1 MKRSKTQAVY
11 RFLPEMWISEKDDSE
26 RAVSAKIKNWNY
38 IKMSDIYEDFI
49 EGEIKRQIK
58 LFGDRGGDISAFD
71 LSPDT
76 HSFSIVET
84 ACNEGIPD
92 IIGEIS
98 PLVFYCSS
106 CGAVSDLRNPDAV
119 DKYTWKCKNPDCG
132 KWAVKQLQM
141 IYACE
146 CGYAQPIKIPHV
158 QGVKNFKFRPNETQY
173 KMFYRSGNSEK
184 PAEFVQICPNCNS
197 RLVPDNANSGRNYKP
212 FTLKVINLVDQRNG
226 QFYKKGIDAQKTIVC
241 RWFDKL
247 STADYEEILNNIE
260 LAFSDAF
267 KSDAQRRNVKQQV
280 RALIDAGMLPPEMF
294 ESAVN
299 NMLQN
304 APNTK
309 SVERYVAICDDL
321 FSRKK
326 TENPVGY
333 AEWLSHFSF
342 KLMQYDTLKY
352 AKRIITLEEAIQRQL
367 DMEFIDS
374 PEEVTALN
382 KKMGIANMQVSCD
395 IQIINCTYGY
405 SRRVADPKNSTN
417 KNCRLKL
424 NAYDRTRDGTANL
437 VYGAKL
443 DTEGILFEINA
454 ISCLDSAEGAM
465 YEIPEHVK
473 PILRKSQLFTVIPRI
488 YCEQCGSYEIPYC
501 AECGKP
507 MECDENVRL
516 HCSCGAPF
524 HVQCFEGHRACR
536 VENWY
541 IPTSRMYTMI
551 NQNIHAAFKQDT
563 ADLVMCIMGSALYI
577 AQPCIVRTEGVEVFF
592 NQIDCFSRLPATAK
606 ENTKKYAVY
615 LGEKCD
621 GTCSNAKIGR
631 CIADSSMACLPKAF
645 YTLLPGFRPQPH
657 KGLEYGDVA
666 AQINVGSCAYEM
678 KGIIK
683 KNTMNSGRTSKSVDV
698 LLNTHL
704 LSTSKAG
711 EEIIRQFVEQ
721 GLVDNRVDLIAVI
734 APQYF
739 DNSFKGTLRF
749 LAKLGGKKVMFI
761 ELDDVARLIE
771 GNSAID
777 V

>member
-11 RFLPEMWISEKDDSE
+11 RFLPEMWISEKGDSE

-76 HSFSIVET
+76 HSFAIVET

-106 CGAVSDLRNPDAV
+106 CGTVSDLRNPDAV

-184 PAEFVQICPNCNS
+184 TAEFVQICPNCNS

-267 KSDAQRRNVKQQV
+267 KSDAQRQNVKQQV

-309 SVERYVAICDDL
+309 NVERYVAMCDDL

-443 DTEGILFEINA
+443 DTEGILFEISQRKIVEWLYENNIISEEQLPDLDDDISVKKWFA
-454 ISCLDSAEGAM
+454 QYVHSDVISMFGEIDDSEKITKNVFALLHSMSHAFMNSAGELSGLSGNSLTEIILVETASIFIYAQTSQGIPLGALSGMAESNYAYFLKKAFDEAKNCVFDPICTERDDTACSACLIIPEISCNHFNAELG
-465 YEIPEHVK
+465 
-473 PILRKSQLFTVIPRI
+473 RK
-488 YCEQCGSYEIPYC
+488 Y
-501 AECGKP
+501 
-507 MECDENVRL
+507 
-516 HCSCGAPF
+516 
-524 HVQCFEGHRACR
+524 
-536 VENWY
+536 
-541 IPTSRMYTMI
+541 
-551 NQNIHAAFKQDT
+551 
-563 ADLVMCIMGSALYI
+563 LYS
-577 AQPCIVRTEGVEVFF
+577 
-592 NQIDCFSRLPATAK
+592 ID
-606 ENTKKYAVY
+606 
-615 LGEKCD
+615 G
-621 GTCSNAKIGR
+621 
-631 CIADSSMACLPKAF
+631 
-645 YTLLPGFRPQPH
+645 
-657 KGLEYGDVA
+657 
-666 AQINVGSCAYEM
+666 
-678 KGIIK
+678 
-683 KNTMNSGRTSKSVDV
+683 
-698 LLNTHL
+698 
-704 LSTSKAG
+704 
-711 EEIIRQFVEQ
+711 
-721 GLVDNRVDLIAVI
+721 VDNPTVG
-734 APQYF
+734 F
-739 DNSFKGTLRF
+739 WE
-749 LAKLGGKKVMFI
+749 M
-761 ELDDVARLIE
+761 
-771 GNSAID
+771 
-777 V
+777 

>member
-11 RFLPEMWISEKDDSE
+11 RFLPEMWISEKGDSG

-76 HSFSIVET
+76 HSFAIVET

-106 CGAVSDLRNPDAV
+106 CGTVSDLRNPDAV

-309 SVERYVAICDDL
+309 SVERYVAMCDDL

-352 AKRIITLEEAIQRQL
+352 AKRIITLEEAIQCQL

-374 PEEVTALN
+374 PEEVTALS

-443 DTEGILFEINA
+443 DTEGILFEISQRKIVEWLYENNIISEEQLPDLDDDISVKKWFA
-454 ISCLDSAEGAM
+454 QYVHSDVISMFGEIDDSEKITKNVFALLHSMSHAFMNSAGELSGLSGNSLTEIILVETASIFIYAQTSQGIPLGALSGMAESNYAYFLKKAFDEAKNCVFDPICTERDDTACSACLIIPEISCNHFNAELG
-465 YEIPEHVK
+465 
-473 PILRKSQLFTVIPRI
+473 RK
-488 YCEQCGSYEIPYC
+488 Y
-501 AECGKP
+501 
-507 MECDENVRL
+507 
-516 HCSCGAPF
+516 
-524 HVQCFEGHRACR
+524 
-536 VENWY
+536 
-541 IPTSRMYTMI
+541 
-551 NQNIHAAFKQDT
+551 
-563 ADLVMCIMGSALYI
+563 LYS
-577 AQPCIVRTEGVEVFF
+577 
-592 NQIDCFSRLPATAK
+592 ID
-606 ENTKKYAVY
+606 
-615 LGEKCD
+615 G
-621 GTCSNAKIGR
+621 
-631 CIADSSMACLPKAF
+631 
-645 YTLLPGFRPQPH
+645 
-657 KGLEYGDVA
+657 
-666 AQINVGSCAYEM
+666 
-678 KGIIK
+678 
-683 KNTMNSGRTSKSVDV
+683 
-698 LLNTHL
+698 
-704 LSTSKAG
+704 
-711 EEIIRQFVEQ
+711 
-721 GLVDNRVDLIAVI
+721 VDNPTVG
-734 APQYF
+734 F
-739 DNSFKGTLRF
+739 WE
-749 LAKLGGKKVMFI
+749 M
-761 ELDDVARLIE
+761 
-771 GNSAID
+771 
-777 V
+777 

>member
-76 HSFSIVET
+76 HSFAIVET

-247 STADYEEILNNIE
+247 STADYDEILNNIE

-309 SVERYVAICDDL
+309 SVERYVAMCDDL

-326 TENPVGY
+326 AENPVGY

-382 KKMGIANMQVSCD
+382 KKMGITNMQVSCD

-443 DTEGILFEINA
+443 DTEGILFEISQRKIVEWLYENNIISEEQLPDLDDDVSVKKWFAQYVHSDVISMFGEIDDSEKITKNVFALLHSMSHAFMNA
-454 ISCLDSAEGAM
+454 AGELSGLSSNSLTEIILVETASIFIYAQTSQGIPLGALSGMAESNYAYFLKKAFDETKNCVFDPICTERDDTACSACLIIPEISCNHFNAELG
-465 YEIPEHVK
+465 
-473 PILRKSQLFTVIPRI
+473 RK
-488 YCEQCGSYEIPYC
+488 Y
-501 AECGKP
+501 
-507 MECDENVRL
+507 
-516 HCSCGAPF
+516 
-524 HVQCFEGHRACR
+524 
-536 VENWY
+536 
-541 IPTSRMYTMI
+541 
-551 NQNIHAAFKQDT
+551 
-563 ADLVMCIMGSALYI
+563 LYS
-577 AQPCIVRTEGVEVFF
+577 
-592 NQIDCFSRLPATAK
+592 ID
-606 ENTKKYAVY
+606 
-615 LGEKCD
+615 G
-621 GTCSNAKIGR
+621 
-631 CIADSSMACLPKAF
+631 
-645 YTLLPGFRPQPH
+645 
-657 KGLEYGDVA
+657 
-666 AQINVGSCAYEM
+666 
-678 KGIIK
+678 
-683 KNTMNSGRTSKSVDV
+683 
-698 LLNTHL
+698 
-704 LSTSKAG
+704 
-711 EEIIRQFVEQ
+711 
-721 GLVDNRVDLIAVI
+721 VDNPTVG
-734 APQYF
+734 F
-739 DNSFKGTLRF
+739 WE
-749 LAKLGGKKVMFI
+749 M
-761 ELDDVARLIE
+761 
-771 GNSAID
+771 
-777 V
+777 

>member
-71 LSPDT
+71 LSPNT
-76 HSFSIVET
+76 HSFAIVET

-247 STADYEEILNNIE
+247 STADYDEILNNIE

-309 SVERYVAICDDL
+309 SVERYVAMCDDL

-326 TENPVGY
+326 AENPVGY

-374 PEEVTALN
+374 PEEVAALN
-382 KKMGIANMQVSCD
+382 KKMGITNMQVSCD

-437 VYGAKL
+437 VYGVKL
-443 DTEGILFEINA
+443 DTEGILFEISQRKIVEWLYENNIISEEQLPDLDDDISVKKWFA
-454 ISCLDSAEGAM
+454 QYVHSDVISMFGEIDDSEKITKNVFALLHSMSHAFMNSAGELSGLSGNSLTEIILVETASIFIYAQTSQGIPLGALSGMAESNYAYFLKKAFDEAKNCVFDPICTERDDTACSACLIIPEISCNHFNAELG
-465 YEIPEHVK
+465 
-473 PILRKSQLFTVIPRI
+473 RK
-488 YCEQCGSYEIPYC
+488 Y
-501 AECGKP
+501 
-507 MECDENVRL
+507 
-516 HCSCGAPF
+516 
-524 HVQCFEGHRACR
+524 
-536 VENWY
+536 
-541 IPTSRMYTMI
+541 
-551 NQNIHAAFKQDT
+551 
-563 ADLVMCIMGSALYI
+563 LYS
-577 AQPCIVRTEGVEVFF
+577 
-592 NQIDCFSRLPATAK
+592 ID
-606 ENTKKYAVY
+606 
-615 LGEKCD
+615 G
-621 GTCSNAKIGR
+621 
-631 CIADSSMACLPKAF
+631 
-645 YTLLPGFRPQPH
+645 
-657 KGLEYGDVA
+657 
-666 AQINVGSCAYEM
+666 
-678 KGIIK
+678 
-683 KNTMNSGRTSKSVDV
+683 
-698 LLNTHL
+698 
-704 LSTSKAG
+704 
-711 EEIIRQFVEQ
+711 
-721 GLVDNRVDLIAVI
+721 VDNPTVG
-734 APQYF
+734 F
-739 DNSFKGTLRF
+739 WE
-749 LAKLGGKKVMFI
+749 M
-761 ELDDVARLIE
+761 
-771 GNSAID
+771 
-777 V
+777 

>member
-11 RFLPEMWISEKDDSE
+11 RFLPEMWISEKGDSE

-76 HSFSIVET
+76 HSFAIVET

-106 CGAVSDLRNPDAV
+106 CGTVSDLRNPDAV

-267 KSDAQRRNVKQQV
+267 KSDAQRQNVKQQV

-309 SVERYVAICDDL
+309 SVERYVAVCDDL

-326 TENPVGY
+326 TEDPVGY

-374 PEEVTALN
+374 PGEVTALN

-443 DTEGILFEINA
+443 DTEGILFEISQRKIVEWLYENKIISEEQLPDLDDDISVKKWFA
-454 ISCLDSAEGAM
+454 QYVHSDVISMFGEIDDSEKITKNVFALLHSMSHAFMNSAGELSGLSSNSLTEIILVETASIFIYAQTSQGIPLGALSGMAESNYAYFLKKAFDEAKNCVFDPICTERDDTACSACLIIPEISCNHFNAELG
-465 YEIPEHVK
+465 
-473 PILRKSQLFTVIPRI
+473 RKF
-488 YCEQCGSYEIPYC
+488 
-501 AECGKP
+501 
-507 MECDENVRL
+507 
-516 HCSCGAPF
+516 
-524 HVQCFEGHRACR
+524 
-536 VENWY
+536 
-541 IPTSRMYTMI
+541 
-551 NQNIHAAFKQDT
+551 
-563 ADLVMCIMGSALYI
+563 LYS
-577 AQPCIVRTEGVEVFF
+577 
-592 NQIDCFSRLPATAK
+592 ID
-606 ENTKKYAVY
+606 
-615 LGEKCD
+615 G
-621 GTCSNAKIGR
+621 
-631 CIADSSMACLPKAF
+631 
-645 YTLLPGFRPQPH
+645 
-657 KGLEYGDVA
+657 
-666 AQINVGSCAYEM
+666 
-678 KGIIK
+678 
-683 KNTMNSGRTSKSVDV
+683 
-698 LLNTHL
+698 
-704 LSTSKAG
+704 
-711 EEIIRQFVEQ
+711 
-721 GLVDNRVDLIAVI
+721 VDNPTVG
-734 APQYF
+734 F
-739 DNSFKGTLRF
+739 WE
-749 LAKLGGKKVMFI
+749 M
-761 ELDDVARLIE
+761 
-771 GNSAID
+771 
-777 V
+777 

>member
-11 RFLPEMWISEKDDSE
+11 RFLPEMWISEKGDSE

-76 HSFSIVET
+76 HSFAIVET

-106 CGAVSDLRNPDAV
+106 CGTVSDLRNPDAV

-309 SVERYVAICDDL
+309 SVERHVAMCDDL

-374 PEEVTALN
+374 PEEVTALS

-443 DTEGILFEINA
+443 DTEGILFEISQRKIVEWLYENNIISEEQLPDLDDDISVKKWFA
-454 ISCLDSAEGAM
+454 QYVHSDVISMFGEIDDSEKITKNVFALLHSMSHAFMNSAGELSGLSGNSLTEIILVETASIFIYAQTSQGIPLGALSGMAESNYAYFLKKAFDEAKNCVFDPICTERDDTACSACLIIPEISCNHFNAELG
-465 YEIPEHVK
+465 
-473 PILRKSQLFTVIPRI
+473 RK
-488 YCEQCGSYEIPYC
+488 Y
-501 AECGKP
+501 
-507 MECDENVRL
+507 
-516 HCSCGAPF
+516 
-524 HVQCFEGHRACR
+524 
-536 VENWY
+536 
-541 IPTSRMYTMI
+541 
-551 NQNIHAAFKQDT
+551 
-563 ADLVMCIMGSALYI
+563 LYS
-577 AQPCIVRTEGVEVFF
+577 
-592 NQIDCFSRLPATAK
+592 ID
-606 ENTKKYAVY
+606 
-615 LGEKCD
+615 G
-621 GTCSNAKIGR
+621 
-631 CIADSSMACLPKAF
+631 
-645 YTLLPGFRPQPH
+645 
-657 KGLEYGDVA
+657 
-666 AQINVGSCAYEM
+666 
-678 KGIIK
+678 
-683 KNTMNSGRTSKSVDV
+683 
-698 LLNTHL
+698 
-704 LSTSKAG
+704 
-711 EEIIRQFVEQ
+711 
-721 GLVDNRVDLIAVI
+721 VDNPTVG
-734 APQYF
+734 F
-739 DNSFKGTLRF
+739 WE
-749 LAKLGGKKVMFI
+749 M
-761 ELDDVARLIE
+761 
-771 GNSAID
+771 
-777 V
+777 

>member
-106 CGAVSDLRNPDAV
+106 CGAVSDFRNPDAV

-247 STADYEEILNNIE
+247 STADYDEILNNIE

-309 SVERYVAICDDL
+309 SVERYVAMCDDL

-326 TENPVGY
+326 AENPVGY

-374 PEEVTALN
+374 PEEVAALN
-382 KKMGIANMQVSCD
+382 KKMGITNMQVSCD

-443 DTEGILFEINA
+443 DTEGILFEISQRKIVEWLYENNIISEEQLPDLDDDVSVKKWFAQYVHSDVISMFGEIDDSEKITKNVFALLHSMSHAFMNA
-454 ISCLDSAEGAM
+454 AGELSGLSSNSLTEIILVETASIFIYAQTSQGIPLGALSGMAESNYAYFLKKAFDEAKNCVFDPICMERDDTAYSACLIIPEISCNHFNAELG
-465 YEIPEHVK
+465 
-473 PILRKSQLFTVIPRI
+473 RK
-488 YCEQCGSYEIPYC
+488 Y
-501 AECGKP
+501 
-507 MECDENVRL
+507 
-516 HCSCGAPF
+516 
-524 HVQCFEGHRACR
+524 
-536 VENWY
+536 
-541 IPTSRMYTMI
+541 
-551 NQNIHAAFKQDT
+551 
-563 ADLVMCIMGSALYI
+563 LYS
-577 AQPCIVRTEGVEVFF
+577 
-592 NQIDCFSRLPATAK
+592 ID
-606 ENTKKYAVY
+606 
-615 LGEKCD
+615 G
-621 GTCSNAKIGR
+621 
-631 CIADSSMACLPKAF
+631 
-645 YTLLPGFRPQPH
+645 
-657 KGLEYGDVA
+657 
-666 AQINVGSCAYEM
+666 
-678 KGIIK
+678 
-683 KNTMNSGRTSKSVDV
+683 
-698 LLNTHL
+698 
-704 LSTSKAG
+704 
-711 EEIIRQFVEQ
+711 
-721 GLVDNRVDLIAVI
+721 VDNPAVG
-734 APQYF
+734 F
-739 DNSFKGTLRF
+739 WE
-749 LAKLGGKKVMFI
+749 M
-761 ELDDVARLIE
+761 
-771 GNSAID
+771 
-777 V
+777 

>member
-11 RFLPEMWISEKDDSE
+11 RFLPEMWISEKGDSE

-76 HSFSIVET
+76 HSFAIVET

-106 CGAVSDLRNPDAV
+106 CGTVSDLRNPDAV

-184 PAEFVQICPNCNS
+184 TAEFVQICPNCNS

-309 SVERYVAICDDL
+309 SVERYVAMCDDL

-443 DTEGILFEINA
+443 DTEGILFEISQRKIVEWLYENNIISEEQLPDLDDDISVKKWFA
-454 ISCLDSAEGAM
+454 QYVHSDVISMFGEIDDSEKITKNVFALLHSMSHAFMNSAGELSGLSGNSLTEIILVETASIFIYAQTSQGIPLGALSGMAESNYAYFLKKAFDEAKNCVFDPICTERDDTACSACLIIPEISCNHFNAELG
-465 YEIPEHVK
+465 
-473 PILRKSQLFTVIPRI
+473 RK
-488 YCEQCGSYEIPYC
+488 Y
-501 AECGKP
+501 
-507 MECDENVRL
+507 
-516 HCSCGAPF
+516 
-524 HVQCFEGHRACR
+524 
-536 VENWY
+536 
-541 IPTSRMYTMI
+541 
-551 NQNIHAAFKQDT
+551 
-563 ADLVMCIMGSALYI
+563 LYS
-577 AQPCIVRTEGVEVFF
+577 
-592 NQIDCFSRLPATAK
+592 ID
-606 ENTKKYAVY
+606 
-615 LGEKCD
+615 G
-621 GTCSNAKIGR
+621 
-631 CIADSSMACLPKAF
+631 
-645 YTLLPGFRPQPH
+645 
-657 KGLEYGDVA
+657 
-666 AQINVGSCAYEM
+666 
-678 KGIIK
+678 
-683 KNTMNSGRTSKSVDV
+683 
-698 LLNTHL
+698 
-704 LSTSKAG
+704 
-711 EEIIRQFVEQ
+711 
-721 GLVDNRVDLIAVI
+721 VDNPTVG
-734 APQYF
+734 F
-739 DNSFKGTLRF
+739 WE
-749 LAKLGGKKVMFI
+749 M
-761 ELDDVARLIE
+761 
-771 GNSAID
+771 
-777 V
+777 

>member
-11 RFLPEMWISEKDDSE
+11 RFLPEMWISEKGDSE

-76 HSFSIVET
+76 HSFAIVET

-106 CGAVSDLRNPDAV
+106 CGTVSDLRNPDAV

-309 SVERYVAICDDL
+309 SVERYVAVCDDL

-326 TENPVGY
+326 TEDPVGY

-374 PEEVTALN
+374 PGEVTALN

-443 DTEGILFEINA
+443 DTEGILFEISQRKIVEWLYENNIISEEQLPDLDDDISVKKWFA
-454 ISCLDSAEGAM
+454 QYVHSDVISMFGEIDDSEKITKNVFALLHSMSHAFMNSAGELSGLSGNSLTEIILVETASIFIYAQTSQGIPLGALSGMAESNYAYFLKKAFDEAKNCVFDPICTERDDTACSACLIIPEISCNHFNAELG
-465 YEIPEHVK
+465 
-473 PILRKSQLFTVIPRI
+473 RKF
-488 YCEQCGSYEIPYC
+488 
-501 AECGKP
+501 
-507 MECDENVRL
+507 
-516 HCSCGAPF
+516 
-524 HVQCFEGHRACR
+524 
-536 VENWY
+536 
-541 IPTSRMYTMI
+541 
-551 NQNIHAAFKQDT
+551 
-563 ADLVMCIMGSALYI
+563 LYS
-577 AQPCIVRTEGVEVFF
+577 
-592 NQIDCFSRLPATAK
+592 ID
-606 ENTKKYAVY
+606 
-615 LGEKCD
+615 G
-621 GTCSNAKIGR
+621 
-631 CIADSSMACLPKAF
+631 
-645 YTLLPGFRPQPH
+645 
-657 KGLEYGDVA
+657 
-666 AQINVGSCAYEM
+666 
-678 KGIIK
+678 
-683 KNTMNSGRTSKSVDV
+683 
-698 LLNTHL
+698 
-704 LSTSKAG
+704 
-711 EEIIRQFVEQ
+711 
-721 GLVDNRVDLIAVI
+721 VDNPTVG
-734 APQYF
+734 F
-739 DNSFKGTLRF
+739 WE
-749 LAKLGGKKVMFI
+749 M
-761 ELDDVARLIE
+761 
-771 GNSAID
+771 
-777 V
+777 

>member
-49 EGEIKRQIK
+49 EGEIKRQVK

-76 HSFSIVET
+76 HSFAIVET

-247 STADYEEILNNIE
+247 STADYDEILNNIE

-309 SVERYVAICDDL
+309 SVERYVAMCDDL

-326 TENPVGY
+326 AENPVGY

-382 KKMGIANMQVSCD
+382 KKMGITNMQVSCD

-443 DTEGILFEINA
+443 DTEGILFEISQRKIVEWLYENNIISEEQLPDLDDDVSVKKWFAQYVHSDVISMFGEIDDSEKITKNIFALLHSMSHAFMNA
-454 ISCLDSAEGAM
+454 AGELSGLSSNSLTEIILVETASIFIYAQTSQGIPLGALSGMAESNYAFFLKKAFDEAKNCVFDPICTERDDTACSACLIIPEISCNHFNAELG
-465 YEIPEHVK
+465 
-473 PILRKSQLFTVIPRI
+473 RK
-488 YCEQCGSYEIPYC
+488 Y
-501 AECGKP
+501 
-507 MECDENVRL
+507 
-516 HCSCGAPF
+516 
-524 HVQCFEGHRACR
+524 
-536 VENWY
+536 
-541 IPTSRMYTMI
+541 
-551 NQNIHAAFKQDT
+551 
-563 ADLVMCIMGSALYI
+563 LYS
-577 AQPCIVRTEGVEVFF
+577 
-592 NQIDCFSRLPATAK
+592 ID
-606 ENTKKYAVY
+606 
-615 LGEKCD
+615 G
-621 GTCSNAKIGR
+621 
-631 CIADSSMACLPKAF
+631 
-645 YTLLPGFRPQPH
+645 
-657 KGLEYGDVA
+657 
-666 AQINVGSCAYEM
+666 
-678 KGIIK
+678 
-683 KNTMNSGRTSKSVDV
+683 
-698 LLNTHL
+698 
-704 LSTSKAG
+704 
-711 EEIIRQFVEQ
+711 
-721 GLVDNRVDLIAVI
+721 VDNPTVG
-734 APQYF
+734 F
-739 DNSFKGTLRF
+739 WE
-749 LAKLGGKKVMFI
+749 M
-761 ELDDVARLIE
+761 
-771 GNSAID
+771 
-777 V
+777 

>member
-38 IKMSDIYEDFI
+38 IKMSDIYENFI

-76 HSFSIVET
+76 HSFAIVET

-106 CGAVSDLRNPDAV
+106 CGTVSDLRNPDAV

-141 IYACE
+141 IYTCE

-309 SVERYVAICDDL
+309 SVERYVAMCDDL

-443 DTEGILFEINA
+443 DTEGILFEISQRKIVEWLYENNIISEEQLPDLDDDISVKKWFA
-454 ISCLDSAEGAM
+454 QYVHSDVISMFGEIDDSEKITKNVFALLHSMSHAFMNSAGELSGLSGNSLTEIILVETASIFIYAQTSQGIPLGALSGMAESNYAYFLKKAFDEAKNCVFDPICTERDDTACSACLIIPEISCNHFNAELG
-465 YEIPEHVK
+465 
-473 PILRKSQLFTVIPRI
+473 RK
-488 YCEQCGSYEIPYC
+488 Y
-501 AECGKP
+501 
-507 MECDENVRL
+507 
-516 HCSCGAPF
+516 
-524 HVQCFEGHRACR
+524 
-536 VENWY
+536 
-541 IPTSRMYTMI
+541 
-551 NQNIHAAFKQDT
+551 
-563 ADLVMCIMGSALYI
+563 LYS
-577 AQPCIVRTEGVEVFF
+577 
-592 NQIDCFSRLPATAK
+592 ID
-606 ENTKKYAVY
+606 
-615 LGEKCD
+615 G
-621 GTCSNAKIGR
+621 
-631 CIADSSMACLPKAF
+631 
-645 YTLLPGFRPQPH
+645 
-657 KGLEYGDVA
+657 
-666 AQINVGSCAYEM
+666 
-678 KGIIK
+678 
-683 KNTMNSGRTSKSVDV
+683 
-698 LLNTHL
+698 
-704 LSTSKAG
+704 
-711 EEIIRQFVEQ
+711 
-721 GLVDNRVDLIAVI
+721 VDNPTVG
-734 APQYF
+734 F
-739 DNSFKGTLRF
+739 WE
-749 LAKLGGKKVMFI
+749 M
-761 ELDDVARLIE
+761 
-771 GNSAID
+771 
-777 V
+777 

>member
-49 EGEIKRQIK
+49 EGEIKRQVK

-247 STADYEEILNNIE
+247 STADYDEILNNIE

-309 SVERYVAICDDL
+309 SVERYVAMCDDL

-326 TENPVGY
+326 AENPVGY

-382 KKMGIANMQVSCD
+382 KKMGITNMQVSCD

-443 DTEGILFEINA
+443 DTEGILFEISQRKIVEWLYENNIISEEQLPDLDDDVSVKKWFAQYVHSDVISMFGEIDDSEKITKNVFALLHSMSHAFMNA
-454 ISCLDSAEGAM
+454 AGELSGLSSNSLTEIILVETASIFIYAQTSQGIPLGALSGMAESNYAFFLKKAFDEAKNCVFDPICTERDDTACSACLIIPEISCNHFNAELG
-465 YEIPEHVK
+465 
-473 PILRKSQLFTVIPRI
+473 RK
-488 YCEQCGSYEIPYC
+488 Y
-501 AECGKP
+501 
-507 MECDENVRL
+507 
-516 HCSCGAPF
+516 
-524 HVQCFEGHRACR
+524 
-536 VENWY
+536 
-541 IPTSRMYTMI
+541 
-551 NQNIHAAFKQDT
+551 
-563 ADLVMCIMGSALYI
+563 LYS
-577 AQPCIVRTEGVEVFF
+577 
-592 NQIDCFSRLPATAK
+592 ID
-606 ENTKKYAVY
+606 
-615 LGEKCD
+615 G
-621 GTCSNAKIGR
+621 
-631 CIADSSMACLPKAF
+631 
-645 YTLLPGFRPQPH
+645 
-657 KGLEYGDVA
+657 
-666 AQINVGSCAYEM
+666 
-678 KGIIK
+678 
-683 KNTMNSGRTSKSVDV
+683 
-698 LLNTHL
+698 
-704 LSTSKAG
+704 
-711 EEIIRQFVEQ
+711 
-721 GLVDNRVDLIAVI
+721 VDNPTVG
-734 APQYF
+734 F
-739 DNSFKGTLRF
+739 WE
-749 LAKLGGKKVMFI
+749 M
-761 ELDDVARLIE
+761 
-771 GNSAID
+771 
-777 V
+777 

>member
-76 HSFSIVET
+76 HSFAIVET

-226 QFYKKGIDAQKTIVC
+226 QFYKKGIDAQKAIVC

-247 STADYEEILNNIE
+247 STADYDEILNNIE

-309 SVERYVAICDDL
+309 SVERYVAMCDDL

-443 DTEGILFEINA
+443 DTEGILFEISQRKIVEWLYENNIISEEQLPDLDDDISVKKWFA
-454 ISCLDSAEGAM
+454 QYVHSDVISMFGEIDDSEKITKNVFALLHSMSHAFMNSAGELSGLSGNSLTEIILVETASIFIYAQTSQGIPLGALSGMAESNYAYFLKKAFDEAKNCVFDPICTERDDTACSACLIIPEISCNHFNAELG
-465 YEIPEHVK
+465 
-473 PILRKSQLFTVIPRI
+473 RK
-488 YCEQCGSYEIPYC
+488 Y
-501 AECGKP
+501 
-507 MECDENVRL
+507 
-516 HCSCGAPF
+516 
-524 HVQCFEGHRACR
+524 
-536 VENWY
+536 
-541 IPTSRMYTMI
+541 
-551 NQNIHAAFKQDT
+551 
-563 ADLVMCIMGSALYI
+563 LYS
-577 AQPCIVRTEGVEVFF
+577 
-592 NQIDCFSRLPATAK
+592 ID
-606 ENTKKYAVY
+606 
-615 LGEKCD
+615 G
-621 GTCSNAKIGR
+621 
-631 CIADSSMACLPKAF
+631 
-645 YTLLPGFRPQPH
+645 
-657 KGLEYGDVA
+657 
-666 AQINVGSCAYEM
+666 
-678 KGIIK
+678 
-683 KNTMNSGRTSKSVDV
+683 
-698 LLNTHL
+698 
-704 LSTSKAG
+704 
-711 EEIIRQFVEQ
+711 
-721 GLVDNRVDLIAVI
+721 VDNPTVG
-734 APQYF
+734 F
-739 DNSFKGTLRF
+739 WE
-749 LAKLGGKKVMFI
+749 M
-761 ELDDVARLIE
+761 
-771 GNSAID
+771 
-777 V
+777 

>member
-241 RWFDKL
+241 RWYDKL

-443 DTEGILFEINA
+443 DTEGILFEISQRKIVEWLYENNIISEEQLPDLDDDISVKKWFA
-454 ISCLDSAEGAM
+454 QYVHSDVISMFGEIDDSEKITKNVFALLHSMSHAFMNSAGELSGLSGNSLTEIILVETASIFIYAQTSQGIPLGALSGMAESNYAYFLKKAFDEAKNCVFDPICTERDDTACSACLIIPEISCNHFNAELG
-465 YEIPEHVK
+465 
-473 PILRKSQLFTVIPRI
+473 RK
-488 YCEQCGSYEIPYC
+488 Y
-501 AECGKP
+501 
-507 MECDENVRL
+507 
-516 HCSCGAPF
+516 
-524 HVQCFEGHRACR
+524 
-536 VENWY
+536 
-541 IPTSRMYTMI
+541 
-551 NQNIHAAFKQDT
+551 
-563 ADLVMCIMGSALYI
+563 LYS
-577 AQPCIVRTEGVEVFF
+577 
-592 NQIDCFSRLPATAK
+592 ID
-606 ENTKKYAVY
+606 
-615 LGEKCD
+615 G
-621 GTCSNAKIGR
+621 
-631 CIADSSMACLPKAF
+631 
-645 YTLLPGFRPQPH
+645 
-657 KGLEYGDVA
+657 
-666 AQINVGSCAYEM
+666 
-678 KGIIK
+678 
-683 KNTMNSGRTSKSVDV
+683 
-698 LLNTHL
+698 
-704 LSTSKAG
+704 
-711 EEIIRQFVEQ
+711 
-721 GLVDNRVDLIAVI
+721 VDNPTVG
-734 APQYF
+734 F
-739 DNSFKGTLRF
+739 WE
-749 LAKLGGKKVMFI
+749 M
-761 ELDDVARLIE
+761 
-771 GNSAID
+771 
-777 V
+777 

>member
-76 HSFSIVET
+76 HSFAIVET

-309 SVERYVAICDDL
+309 SVERYVAMCDDL

-326 TENPVGY
+326 AENPVGY

-382 KKMGIANMQVSCD
+382 KKMGITNMQVSCD

-443 DTEGILFEINA
+443 DTEGILFEISQRKIVEWLYENNIISEEQLPDLDDDVSVKKWFAQYVHSDVISMFGEIDDSEKITKNVFALLHSMSHAFMNA
-454 ISCLDSAEGAM
+454 AGELSGLSGNSLTEIILVETASIFIYAQTSQGIPLGALSGMAESNYAYFLKKAFDEAKNCVFDPICTERDDTACSACFIIPEISCNHFNAELG
-465 YEIPEHVK
+465 
-473 PILRKSQLFTVIPRI
+473 RK
-488 YCEQCGSYEIPYC
+488 Y
-501 AECGKP
+501 
-507 MECDENVRL
+507 
-516 HCSCGAPF
+516 
-524 HVQCFEGHRACR
+524 
-536 VENWY
+536 
-541 IPTSRMYTMI
+541 
-551 NQNIHAAFKQDT
+551 
-563 ADLVMCIMGSALYI
+563 LYS
-577 AQPCIVRTEGVEVFF
+577 
-592 NQIDCFSRLPATAK
+592 ID
-606 ENTKKYAVY
+606 
-615 LGEKCD
+615 G
-621 GTCSNAKIGR
+621 
-631 CIADSSMACLPKAF
+631 
-645 YTLLPGFRPQPH
+645 
-657 KGLEYGDVA
+657 
-666 AQINVGSCAYEM
+666 
-678 KGIIK
+678 
-683 KNTMNSGRTSKSVDV
+683 
-698 LLNTHL
+698 
-704 LSTSKAG
+704 
-711 EEIIRQFVEQ
+711 
-721 GLVDNRVDLIAVI
+721 VDNPTVG
-734 APQYF
+734 F
-739 DNSFKGTLRF
+739 WE
-749 LAKLGGKKVMFI
+749 M
-761 ELDDVARLIE
+761 
-771 GNSAID
+771 
-777 V
+777 

>member
-197 RLVPDNANSGRNYKP
+197 RFVPDNANSGRNYKP

-443 DTEGILFEINA
+443 DTEGILFEISQRKIVEWLYENNIISEEQLPDLDDDISVKKWFA
-454 ISCLDSAEGAM
+454 QYVHSDVISMFGEIDDSEKITKNVFALLHSMSHAFMNSAGELSGLSGNSLTEIILVETASIFIYAQTSQGIPLGALSGMAESNYAYFLKKAFDEAKNCVFDPICTERDDTACSACLIIPEISCNHFNAELG
-465 YEIPEHVK
+465 
-473 PILRKSQLFTVIPRI
+473 RK
-488 YCEQCGSYEIPYC
+488 Y
-501 AECGKP
+501 
-507 MECDENVRL
+507 
-516 HCSCGAPF
+516 
-524 HVQCFEGHRACR
+524 
-536 VENWY
+536 
-541 IPTSRMYTMI
+541 
-551 NQNIHAAFKQDT
+551 
-563 ADLVMCIMGSALYI
+563 LYS
-577 AQPCIVRTEGVEVFF
+577 
-592 NQIDCFSRLPATAK
+592 ID
-606 ENTKKYAVY
+606 
-615 LGEKCD
+615 G
-621 GTCSNAKIGR
+621 
-631 CIADSSMACLPKAF
+631 
-645 YTLLPGFRPQPH
+645 
-657 KGLEYGDVA
+657 
-666 AQINVGSCAYEM
+666 
-678 KGIIK
+678 
-683 KNTMNSGRTSKSVDV
+683 
-698 LLNTHL
+698 
-704 LSTSKAG
+704 
-711 EEIIRQFVEQ
+711 
-721 GLVDNRVDLIAVI
+721 VDNPTVG
-734 APQYF
+734 F
-739 DNSFKGTLRF
+739 WE
-749 LAKLGGKKVMFI
+749 M
-761 ELDDVARLIE
+761 
-771 GNSAID
+771 
-777 V
+777 

>member
-197 RLVPDNANSGRNYKP
+197 RLVPENANSGRNYKP

-309 SVERYVAICDDL
+309 SVERYVAMCDDL

-326 TENPVGY
+326 AENPVGY

-443 DTEGILFEINA
+443 DTEGILFEISQRKIVEWLYENNIISEEQLPDLDDDISVKKWFA
-454 ISCLDSAEGAM
+454 QYVHSDVISMFGEIDDSEKITKNVFALLHSMSHAFMNSAGELSGLSGNSLTEIILVETASIFIYAQTSQGIPLGALSGMAESNYAYFLKKAFDEAKNCVFDPICTERDDTACSACLIIPEISCNHFNAELG
-465 YEIPEHVK
+465 
-473 PILRKSQLFTVIPRI
+473 RK
-488 YCEQCGSYEIPYC
+488 Y
-501 AECGKP
+501 
-507 MECDENVRL
+507 
-516 HCSCGAPF
+516 
-524 HVQCFEGHRACR
+524 
-536 VENWY
+536 
-541 IPTSRMYTMI
+541 
-551 NQNIHAAFKQDT
+551 
-563 ADLVMCIMGSALYI
+563 LYS
-577 AQPCIVRTEGVEVFF
+577 
-592 NQIDCFSRLPATAK
+592 ID
-606 ENTKKYAVY
+606 
-615 LGEKCD
+615 G
-621 GTCSNAKIGR
+621 
-631 CIADSSMACLPKAF
+631 
-645 YTLLPGFRPQPH
+645 
-657 KGLEYGDVA
+657 
-666 AQINVGSCAYEM
+666 
-678 KGIIK
+678 
-683 KNTMNSGRTSKSVDV
+683 
-698 LLNTHL
+698 
-704 LSTSKAG
+704 
-711 EEIIRQFVEQ
+711 
-721 GLVDNRVDLIAVI
+721 VDNPTVG
-734 APQYF
+734 F
-739 DNSFKGTLRF
+739 WE
-749 LAKLGGKKVMFI
+749 M
-761 ELDDVARLIE
+761 
-771 GNSAID
+771 
-777 V
+777 

>member
-11 RFLPEMWISEKDDSE
+11 RFLPEMWISEKDNSE

-58 LFGDRGGDISAFD
+58 LFGDRGGDISAFN

-76 HSFSIVET
+76 HSFAIVET

-106 CGAVSDLRNPDAV
+106 CGTVSDLRNPDAV

-158 QGVKNFKFRPNETQY
+158 RGVKNFKFRPNETQY

-184 PAEFVQICPNCNS
+184 TAEFVQICPNCNS

-309 SVERYVAICDDL
+309 NVERYVAMCDDL

-443 DTEGILFEINA
+443 DTEGILFEISQRKIVEWLYENNIIREEQLPDLDDDISVKKWFA
-454 ISCLDSAEGAM
+454 QYVHSDVISMFGEIDDSEKITKNVFALLHSMSHAFMNSAGELSGLSGNSLTEIILVETASIFIYAQTSQGIPLGALSGMAESNYAYFLKKAFDEAKNCVFDPICTERDDTACSACLIIPEISCNHFNAELG
-465 YEIPEHVK
+465 
-473 PILRKSQLFTVIPRI
+473 RK
-488 YCEQCGSYEIPYC
+488 Y
-501 AECGKP
+501 
-507 MECDENVRL
+507 
-516 HCSCGAPF
+516 
-524 HVQCFEGHRACR
+524 
-536 VENWY
+536 
-541 IPTSRMYTMI
+541 
-551 NQNIHAAFKQDT
+551 
-563 ADLVMCIMGSALYI
+563 LYS
-577 AQPCIVRTEGVEVFF
+577 
-592 NQIDCFSRLPATAK
+592 ID
-606 ENTKKYAVY
+606 
-615 LGEKCD
+615 G
-621 GTCSNAKIGR
+621 
-631 CIADSSMACLPKAF
+631 
-645 YTLLPGFRPQPH
+645 
-657 KGLEYGDVA
+657 
-666 AQINVGSCAYEM
+666 
-678 KGIIK
+678 
-683 KNTMNSGRTSKSVDV
+683 
-698 LLNTHL
+698 
-704 LSTSKAG
+704 
-711 EEIIRQFVEQ
+711 
-721 GLVDNRVDLIAVI
+721 VDNPTVG
-734 APQYF
+734 F
-739 DNSFKGTLRF
+739 WE
-749 LAKLGGKKVMFI
+749 M
-761 ELDDVARLIE
+761 
-771 GNSAID
+771 
-777 V
+777 

>member
-38 IKMSDIYEDFI
+38 IKMSGIYEDFI

-76 HSFSIVET
+76 HSFAIVET

-247 STADYEEILNNIE
+247 STADYDEILNNIE

-309 SVERYVAICDDL
+309 SVERYVAMCDDL

-326 TENPVGY
+326 AENPVGY

-374 PEEVTALN
+374 PEEVAALN
-382 KKMGIANMQVSCD
+382 KKMGITNMQVSCD

-437 VYGAKL
+437 VYGVKL
-443 DTEGILFEINA
+443 DTEGILFEISQRKIVEWLYENNIISEEQLPDLDDDVSVKKWFAQYVHSDVISMFGEIDDSEKITKNVFALLHSMSHAFMNA
-454 ISCLDSAEGAM
+454 AGELSGLSSNSLTEIILVETASIFIYAQTSQGIPLGALSGMAESNYAYFLKKAFDEAKNCVFDPICTERDDTACSACLIIPEISCNHFNAELG
-465 YEIPEHVK
+465 
-473 PILRKSQLFTVIPRI
+473 RK
-488 YCEQCGSYEIPYC
+488 Y
-501 AECGKP
+501 
-507 MECDENVRL
+507 
-516 HCSCGAPF
+516 
-524 HVQCFEGHRACR
+524 
-536 VENWY
+536 
-541 IPTSRMYTMI
+541 
-551 NQNIHAAFKQDT
+551 
-563 ADLVMCIMGSALYI
+563 LYS
-577 AQPCIVRTEGVEVFF
+577 
-592 NQIDCFSRLPATAK
+592 ID
-606 ENTKKYAVY
+606 
-615 LGEKCD
+615 G
-621 GTCSNAKIGR
+621 
-631 CIADSSMACLPKAF
+631 
-645 YTLLPGFRPQPH
+645 
-657 KGLEYGDVA
+657 
-666 AQINVGSCAYEM
+666 
-678 KGIIK
+678 
-683 KNTMNSGRTSKSVDV
+683 
-698 LLNTHL
+698 
-704 LSTSKAG
+704 
-711 EEIIRQFVEQ
+711 
-721 GLVDNRVDLIAVI
+721 VDNPTVG
-734 APQYF
+734 F
-739 DNSFKGTLRF
+739 WE
-749 LAKLGGKKVMFI
+749 M
-761 ELDDVARLIE
+761 
-771 GNSAID
+771 
-777 V
+777 

>member
-49 EGEIKRQIK
+49 EGEIKRQVK

-76 HSFSIVET
+76 HSFAIVET

-247 STADYEEILNNIE
+247 STADYDEILNNIE

-309 SVERYVAICDDL
+309 SVERYVAMCDDL

-326 TENPVGY
+326 AENPVDY

-367 DMEFIDS
+367 DMDFIDS

-382 KKMGIANMQVSCD
+382 KKMGITNMQVSCD

-437 VYGAKL
+437 VYGVKL
-443 DTEGILFEINA
+443 DTEGILFEISQRKIVEWLYENNIISEEQLPDLDDDVSVKKWFAQYVHSDVISMFGEIDDSEKITKNVFALLHSMSHAFMNA
-454 ISCLDSAEGAM
+454 AGELSGLSSNSLTEIILVETASIFIYAQTSQGIPLGALSGMAESNYAFFLKKAFDEAKNCVFDPICTERDDTACSACLIIPEISCNHFNAELG
-465 YEIPEHVK
+465 
-473 PILRKSQLFTVIPRI
+473 RK
-488 YCEQCGSYEIPYC
+488 Y
-501 AECGKP
+501 
-507 MECDENVRL
+507 
-516 HCSCGAPF
+516 
-524 HVQCFEGHRACR
+524 
-536 VENWY
+536 
-541 IPTSRMYTMI
+541 
-551 NQNIHAAFKQDT
+551 
-563 ADLVMCIMGSALYI
+563 LYS
-577 AQPCIVRTEGVEVFF
+577 
-592 NQIDCFSRLPATAK
+592 ID
-606 ENTKKYAVY
+606 
-615 LGEKCD
+615 G
-621 GTCSNAKIGR
+621 
-631 CIADSSMACLPKAF
+631 
-645 YTLLPGFRPQPH
+645 
-657 KGLEYGDVA
+657 
-666 AQINVGSCAYEM
+666 
-678 KGIIK
+678 
-683 KNTMNSGRTSKSVDV
+683 
-698 LLNTHL
+698 
-704 LSTSKAG
+704 
-711 EEIIRQFVEQ
+711 
-721 GLVDNRVDLIAVI
+721 VDNPTVG
-734 APQYF
+734 F
-739 DNSFKGTLRF
+739 WE
-749 LAKLGGKKVMFI
+749 M
-761 ELDDVARLIE
+761 
-771 GNSAID
+771 
-777 V
+777 

>member
-11 RFLPEMWISEKDDSE
+11 RFLPEMWISEKGDSE

-76 HSFSIVET
+76 HSFAIVET

-92 IIGEIS
+92 IIGEVS

-106 CGAVSDLRNPDAV
+106 CGTVSDLRTSDAV

-141 IYACE
+141 IYTCE

-241 RWFDKL
+241 RWFGKL

-267 KSDAQRRNVKQQV
+267 KSDAQRRNAKQQV
-280 RALIDAGMLPPEMF
+280 RALIDAGILPPEMF

-443 DTEGILFEINA
+443 DTEGILFEISQRKIVEWLYENNIISEEQLPDLDDDISVKKWFA
-454 ISCLDSAEGAM
+454 QYVHSDVISMFGEIDDSEKITKNVFALLHSMSHAFMNSAGELSGLSGNSLTEIILVETASIFIYAQTSQGIPLGALSGMAESNYAYFLKKAFDEAKNCVFDPICTERDDTACSACLIIPEISCNHFNAELG
-465 YEIPEHVK
+465 
-473 PILRKSQLFTVIPRI
+473 RK
-488 YCEQCGSYEIPYC
+488 Y
-501 AECGKP
+501 
-507 MECDENVRL
+507 
-516 HCSCGAPF
+516 
-524 HVQCFEGHRACR
+524 
-536 VENWY
+536 
-541 IPTSRMYTMI
+541 
-551 NQNIHAAFKQDT
+551 
-563 ADLVMCIMGSALYI
+563 LYS
-577 AQPCIVRTEGVEVFF
+577 
-592 NQIDCFSRLPATAK
+592 ID
-606 ENTKKYAVY
+606 
-615 LGEKCD
+615 G
-621 GTCSNAKIGR
+621 
-631 CIADSSMACLPKAF
+631 
-645 YTLLPGFRPQPH
+645 
-657 KGLEYGDVA
+657 
-666 AQINVGSCAYEM
+666 
-678 KGIIK
+678 
-683 KNTMNSGRTSKSVDV
+683 
-698 LLNTHL
+698 
-704 LSTSKAG
+704 
-711 EEIIRQFVEQ
+711 
-721 GLVDNRVDLIAVI
+721 VDNPTVG
-734 APQYF
+734 F
-739 DNSFKGTLRF
+739 WE
-749 LAKLGGKKVMFI
+749 M
-761 ELDDVARLIE
+761 
-771 GNSAID
+771 
-777 V
+777 

>member
-76 HSFSIVET
+76 HSFAIVET

-184 PAEFVQICPNCNS
+184 TAEFVQICPNCNS

-280 RALIDAGMLPPEMF
+280 RALIDAGILPPEMF

-309 SVERYVAICDDL
+309 NVERYVAMCDDL

-443 DTEGILFEINA
+443 DTEGILFEISQRKIVEWLYENNIISEEQLPDLDDDVSVKKWFAQYVHSDVISMFGEIDDSEKITKNVFALLHSMSHAFMNA
-454 ISCLDSAEGAM
+454 AGELSGLSSNSLTEIILVETASIFIYAQTSQGIPLGALSGMAESNYAYFLKKAFDEAKNCVFDPICTERDDTACSACLIIPEISCNHFNAELG
-465 YEIPEHVK
+465 
-473 PILRKSQLFTVIPRI
+473 RK
-488 YCEQCGSYEIPYC
+488 Y
-501 AECGKP
+501 
-507 MECDENVRL
+507 
-516 HCSCGAPF
+516 
-524 HVQCFEGHRACR
+524 
-536 VENWY
+536 
-541 IPTSRMYTMI
+541 
-551 NQNIHAAFKQDT
+551 
-563 ADLVMCIMGSALYI
+563 LYS
-577 AQPCIVRTEGVEVFF
+577 
-592 NQIDCFSRLPATAK
+592 ID
-606 ENTKKYAVY
+606 
-615 LGEKCD
+615 G
-621 GTCSNAKIGR
+621 
-631 CIADSSMACLPKAF
+631 
-645 YTLLPGFRPQPH
+645 
-657 KGLEYGDVA
+657 
-666 AQINVGSCAYEM
+666 
-678 KGIIK
+678 
-683 KNTMNSGRTSKSVDV
+683 
-698 LLNTHL
+698 
-704 LSTSKAG
+704 
-711 EEIIRQFVEQ
+711 
-721 GLVDNRVDLIAVI
+721 VDNPTVG
-734 APQYF
+734 F
-739 DNSFKGTLRF
+739 WE
-749 LAKLGGKKVMFI
+749 M
-761 ELDDVARLIE
+761 
-771 GNSAID
+771 
-777 V
+777 

>member
-11 RFLPEMWISEKDDSE
+11 RFLPEMWISEKGDSE

-76 HSFSIVET
+76 HSFAIVET

-106 CGAVSDLRNPDAV
+106 CGTVSDLRNPDAV

-158 QGVKNFKFRPNETQY
+158 QGVKNFKFRPNETHY

-197 RLVPDNANSGRNYKP
+197 RLVPDNAISGRNYKP

-267 KSDAQRRNVKQQV
+267 KSDAQRQNVKQQV

-309 SVERYVAICDDL
+309 SVERYVAMCDDL

-443 DTEGILFEINA
+443 DTEGILFEISQRKIVEWLYENNIISEEQLPDLDDDISVKKWFA
-454 ISCLDSAEGAM
+454 QYVHSDVISMFGEIDDSEKITKNVFALLHSMSHAFMNSAGELSGLSGNSLTEIILVETASIFIYAQTSQGIPLGALSGMAESNYAYFLKKAFDEAKNCVFDPICTERDDTACSACLIIPEISCNHFNAELG
-465 YEIPEHVK
+465 
-473 PILRKSQLFTVIPRI
+473 RK
-488 YCEQCGSYEIPYC
+488 Y
-501 AECGKP
+501 
-507 MECDENVRL
+507 
-516 HCSCGAPF
+516 
-524 HVQCFEGHRACR
+524 
-536 VENWY
+536 
-541 IPTSRMYTMI
+541 
-551 NQNIHAAFKQDT
+551 
-563 ADLVMCIMGSALYI
+563 LYS
-577 AQPCIVRTEGVEVFF
+577 
-592 NQIDCFSRLPATAK
+592 ID
-606 ENTKKYAVY
+606 
-615 LGEKCD
+615 G
-621 GTCSNAKIGR
+621 
-631 CIADSSMACLPKAF
+631 
-645 YTLLPGFRPQPH
+645 
-657 KGLEYGDVA
+657 
-666 AQINVGSCAYEM
+666 
-678 KGIIK
+678 
-683 KNTMNSGRTSKSVDV
+683 
-698 LLNTHL
+698 
-704 LSTSKAG
+704 
-711 EEIIRQFVEQ
+711 
-721 GLVDNRVDLIAVI
+721 VDNPTVG
-734 APQYF
+734 F
-739 DNSFKGTLRF
+739 WE
-749 LAKLGGKKVMFI
+749 M
-761 ELDDVARLIE
+761 
-771 GNSAID
+771 
-777 V
+777 

>member
-76 HSFSIVET
+76 HSFAIVET

-132 KWAVKQLQM
+132 KCAVKQLQM

-247 STADYEEILNNIE
+247 STADYDEILNNIE

-309 SVERYVAICDDL
+309 SIERYVAMCDDL

-326 TENPVGY
+326 AENPVGY

-382 KKMGIANMQVSCD
+382 KKMGITNMQVSCD

-443 DTEGILFEINA
+443 DTEGILFEISQRKIVEWLYENNIISEEQLPDLDDDVSVKKWFAQYVHSDVISMFGEIDDSEKITKNVFALLHSMSHAFMNA
-454 ISCLDSAEGAM
+454 AGELSGLSSNSLTEIILVETASIFIYAQTSQGIPLGALSGMAESNYAYFLKKAFDETKNCVFDPICTERDDTACSACLIIPEISCNHFNAELG
-465 YEIPEHVK
+465 
-473 PILRKSQLFTVIPRI
+473 RK
-488 YCEQCGSYEIPYC
+488 Y
-501 AECGKP
+501 
-507 MECDENVRL
+507 
-516 HCSCGAPF
+516 
-524 HVQCFEGHRACR
+524 
-536 VENWY
+536 
-541 IPTSRMYTMI
+541 
-551 NQNIHAAFKQDT
+551 
-563 ADLVMCIMGSALYI
+563 LYS
-577 AQPCIVRTEGVEVFF
+577 
-592 NQIDCFSRLPATAK
+592 ID
-606 ENTKKYAVY
+606 
-615 LGEKCD
+615 G
-621 GTCSNAKIGR
+621 
-631 CIADSSMACLPKAF
+631 
-645 YTLLPGFRPQPH
+645 
-657 KGLEYGDVA
+657 
-666 AQINVGSCAYEM
+666 
-678 KGIIK
+678 
-683 KNTMNSGRTSKSVDV
+683 
-698 LLNTHL
+698 
-704 LSTSKAG
+704 
-711 EEIIRQFVEQ
+711 
-721 GLVDNRVDLIAVI
+721 VDNPTVG
-734 APQYF
+734 F
-739 DNSFKGTLRF
+739 WE
-749 LAKLGGKKVMFI
+749 M
-761 ELDDVARLIE
+761 
-771 GNSAID
+771 
-777 V
+777 

>member
-11 RFLPEMWISEKDDSE
+11 RFLPEMWISEKGDSE

-76 HSFSIVET
+76 HSFAIVET

-106 CGAVSDLRNPDAV
+106 CGTVSDLRNPDAV

-309 SVERYVAICDDL
+309 SVERYVAMCDDL

-443 DTEGILFEINA
+443 DTEGILFEISQRKIVEWLYENNIISEEQLPDLDDDISVKKWFA
-454 ISCLDSAEGAM
+454 QYVHSDVISMFGEIDDSEKITKNVFALLHSMSHAFMNSAGELSGLSGNSLTEIILVETASIFIYAQTSQGIPLGALSGMAESNYAYFLKKAFDEAKNCVFDPICTERDDTACSACLIIPEISCNHFNAELG
-465 YEIPEHVK
+465 
-473 PILRKSQLFTVIPRI
+473 RK
-488 YCEQCGSYEIPYC
+488 Y
-501 AECGKP
+501 
-507 MECDENVRL
+507 
-516 HCSCGAPF
+516 
-524 HVQCFEGHRACR
+524 
-536 VENWY
+536 
-541 IPTSRMYTMI
+541 
-551 NQNIHAAFKQDT
+551 
-563 ADLVMCIMGSALYI
+563 LYS
-577 AQPCIVRTEGVEVFF
+577 
-592 NQIDCFSRLPATAK
+592 ID
-606 ENTKKYAVY
+606 
-615 LGEKCD
+615 G
-621 GTCSNAKIGR
+621 
-631 CIADSSMACLPKAF
+631 
-645 YTLLPGFRPQPH
+645 
-657 KGLEYGDVA
+657 
-666 AQINVGSCAYEM
+666 
-678 KGIIK
+678 
-683 KNTMNSGRTSKSVDV
+683 
-698 LLNTHL
+698 
-704 LSTSKAG
+704 
-711 EEIIRQFVEQ
+711 
-721 GLVDNRVDLIAVI
+721 VDNPTVG
-734 APQYF
+734 F
-739 DNSFKGTLRF
+739 WE
-749 LAKLGGKKVMFI
+749 M
-761 ELDDVARLIE
+761 
-771 GNSAID
+771 
-777 V
+777 

>member
-76 HSFSIVET
+76 HSFAIVET

-106 CGAVSDLRNPDAV
+106 CGTVSDLRNPDAV

-309 SVERYVAICDDL
+309 SVERYVAMCDDL

-395 IQIINCTYGY
+395 IQIINCAYGY

-443 DTEGILFEINA
+443 DTEGILFEISQRKIVEWLYENNIISEEQLPDLDDDISVKKWFA
-454 ISCLDSAEGAM
+454 QYVHSDVISMFGEIDDSEKITKNVFALLHSMSHALMNSAGELSGLSGNSLTEIILVETASIFIYAQTSQGIPLGALSGMAESNYAYFLKKAFDEAKNCVFDPICTERDDTACSACLIIPEISCNHFNAELG
-465 YEIPEHVK
+465 
-473 PILRKSQLFTVIPRI
+473 RK
-488 YCEQCGSYEIPYC
+488 Y
-501 AECGKP
+501 
-507 MECDENVRL
+507 
-516 HCSCGAPF
+516 
-524 HVQCFEGHRACR
+524 
-536 VENWY
+536 
-541 IPTSRMYTMI
+541 
-551 NQNIHAAFKQDT
+551 
-563 ADLVMCIMGSALYI
+563 LYS
-577 AQPCIVRTEGVEVFF
+577 
-592 NQIDCFSRLPATAK
+592 ID
-606 ENTKKYAVY
+606 
-615 LGEKCD
+615 G
-621 GTCSNAKIGR
+621 
-631 CIADSSMACLPKAF
+631 
-645 YTLLPGFRPQPH
+645 
-657 KGLEYGDVA
+657 
-666 AQINVGSCAYEM
+666 
-678 KGIIK
+678 
-683 KNTMNSGRTSKSVDV
+683 
-698 LLNTHL
+698 
-704 LSTSKAG
+704 
-711 EEIIRQFVEQ
+711 
-721 GLVDNRVDLIAVI
+721 VDNPTVG
-734 APQYF
+734 F
-739 DNSFKGTLRF
+739 WE
-749 LAKLGGKKVMFI
+749 M
-761 ELDDVARLIE
+761 
-771 GNSAID
+771 
-777 V
+777 

>member
-76 HSFSIVET
+76 HSFAIVET

-197 RLVPDNANSGRNYKP
+197 RLVPDNTNSGRNYKP

-267 KSDAQRRNVKQQV
+267 KSDAQRQNVKQQV

-309 SVERYVAICDDL
+309 SVERYVAMCDDL

-443 DTEGILFEINA
+443 DTEGILFEISQRKIVEWLYENNIISEEQLPDLDDDISVKKWFA
-454 ISCLDSAEGAM
+454 QYVHSDVISMFGEIDDSEKITKNVFALLHSMSHAFMNSAGELSGLSGNSLTEIILVETASIFIYAQTSQGIPLGALSGMAESNYAYFLKKAFDEAKNCVFDPICTERDDTACSACLIIPEISCNHFNAELG
-465 YEIPEHVK
+465 
-473 PILRKSQLFTVIPRI
+473 RK
-488 YCEQCGSYEIPYC
+488 Y
-501 AECGKP
+501 
-507 MECDENVRL
+507 
-516 HCSCGAPF
+516 
-524 HVQCFEGHRACR
+524 
-536 VENWY
+536 
-541 IPTSRMYTMI
+541 
-551 NQNIHAAFKQDT
+551 
-563 ADLVMCIMGSALYI
+563 LYS
-577 AQPCIVRTEGVEVFF
+577 
-592 NQIDCFSRLPATAK
+592 ID
-606 ENTKKYAVY
+606 
-615 LGEKCD
+615 G
-621 GTCSNAKIGR
+621 
-631 CIADSSMACLPKAF
+631 
-645 YTLLPGFRPQPH
+645 
-657 KGLEYGDVA
+657 
-666 AQINVGSCAYEM
+666 
-678 KGIIK
+678 
-683 KNTMNSGRTSKSVDV
+683 
-698 LLNTHL
+698 
-704 LSTSKAG
+704 
-711 EEIIRQFVEQ
+711 
-721 GLVDNRVDLIAVI
+721 VDNPTVG
-734 APQYF
+734 F
-739 DNSFKGTLRF
+739 WE
-749 LAKLGGKKVMFI
+749 M
-761 ELDDVARLIE
+761 
-771 GNSAID
+771 
-777 V
+777 

>member
-38 IKMSDIYEDFI
+38 IKMSDIYENFI

-76 HSFSIVET
+76 HSFAIVET

-106 CGAVSDLRNPDAV
+106 CGTVSDLRNPDAV

-184 PAEFVQICPNCNS
+184 PAEFVQSCPNCNS

-309 SVERYVAICDDL
+309 SVERYVAMCDDL

-443 DTEGILFEINA
+443 DTEGILFEISQRKIVEWLYENNI
-454 ISCLDSAEGAM
+454 ISEEQLPDLDDDISVKKWFAQYVHSDVISMFGEIDDSEKITKNVFALLHSMSHAFMNSAGELSGLSGNSLTEIILVETASIFIYAQTSQGIPLGALSGM
-465 YEIPEHVK
+465 
-473 PILRKSQLFTVIPRI
+473 
-488 YCEQCGSYEIPYC
+488 
-501 AECGKP
+501 AES
-507 MECDENVRL
+507 N
-516 HCSCGAPF
+516 
-524 HVQCFEGHRACR
+524 
-536 VENWY
+536 
-541 IPTSRMYTMI
+541 
-551 NQNIHAAFKQDT
+551 
-563 ADLVMCIMGSALYI
+563 
-577 AQPCIVRTEGVEVFF
+577 
-592 NQIDCFSRLPATAK
+592 
-606 ENTKKYAVY
+606 YAY
-615 LGEKCD
+615 FLK
-621 GTCSNAKIGR
+621 
-631 CIADSSMACLPKAF
+631 KAF
-645 YTLLPGFRPQPH
+645 DEAKNCVSDICSYT
-657 KGLEYGDVA
+657 V
-666 AQINVGSCAYEM
+666 
-678 KGIIK
+678 
-683 KNTMNSGRTSKSVDV
+683 
-698 LLNTHL
+698 
-704 LSTSKAG
+704 
-711 EEIIRQFVEQ
+711 
-721 GLVDNRVDLIAVI
+721 
-734 APQYF
+734 
-739 DNSFKGTLRF
+739 
-749 LAKLGGKKVMFI
+749 
-761 ELDDVARLIE
+761 
-771 GNSAID
+771 
-777 V
+777 

>member
-11 RFLPEMWISEKDDSE
+11 RFLPEMWISEKGDSE

-76 HSFSIVET
+76 HSFAIVET

-106 CGAVSDLRNPDAV
+106 CGTVSDLRNPDAV

-184 PAEFVQICPNCNS
+184 PAEFVQSCPNCNS

-299 NMLQN
+299 NILQN

-309 SVERYVAICDDL
+309 SVERYVAMCDDL

-443 DTEGILFEINA
+443 DTEGILFEISQRKIVEWLYENNIISEEQLPDLDDDISVKKWFA
-454 ISCLDSAEGAM
+454 QYVHSDVISMFGEIDDSEKITKNVFALLHSMSHAFMNSAGELSGLSGNSLTEIILVETASIFIYAQTSQGIPLGALSGMAESNYAYFLKKAFDEAKNCVFDPICTERDDTACSACLIIPEISCNHFNAELG
-465 YEIPEHVK
+465 
-473 PILRKSQLFTVIPRI
+473 RK
-488 YCEQCGSYEIPYC
+488 Y
-501 AECGKP
+501 
-507 MECDENVRL
+507 
-516 HCSCGAPF
+516 
-524 HVQCFEGHRACR
+524 
-536 VENWY
+536 
-541 IPTSRMYTMI
+541 
-551 NQNIHAAFKQDT
+551 
-563 ADLVMCIMGSALYI
+563 LYS
-577 AQPCIVRTEGVEVFF
+577 
-592 NQIDCFSRLPATAK
+592 ID
-606 ENTKKYAVY
+606 
-615 LGEKCD
+615 G
-621 GTCSNAKIGR
+621 
-631 CIADSSMACLPKAF
+631 
-645 YTLLPGFRPQPH
+645 
-657 KGLEYGDVA
+657 
-666 AQINVGSCAYEM
+666 
-678 KGIIK
+678 
-683 KNTMNSGRTSKSVDV
+683 
-698 LLNTHL
+698 
-704 LSTSKAG
+704 
-711 EEIIRQFVEQ
+711 
-721 GLVDNRVDLIAVI
+721 VDNPTVG
-734 APQYF
+734 F
-739 DNSFKGTLRF
+739 WE
-749 LAKLGGKKVMFI
+749 M
-761 ELDDVARLIE
+761 
-771 GNSAID
+771 
-777 V
+777 